1 MKFAR
6 NLFTVLFVCFA
17 YLATNNAFA
26 QNTSESQE
34 KDPADAIIGLWAPSN
49 GKARIQIYERG
60 DKYYG
65 RIVWL
70 KEPNDP
76 NTGKPKVDKNNSI
89 ESMRTAPLLGYSLLR
104 ELAYVGDN
112 KWENGTIYDPENG
125 STYNC
130 KMELTDSNT
139 LDVRG
144 FIGVAVFGRT
154 DTWKRLQQAK
164 K

>member
-1 MKFAR
+1 MKLVR
-6 NLFTVLFVCFA
+6 NALTMCLLLFICFS
-17 YLATNNAFA
+17 TSNVFA
-26 QNTSESQE
+26 QDAS
-34 KDPADAIIGLWAPSN
+34 DAILGLWAPSN
-49 GKARIQIYERG
+49 GKARVQVYKKG
-60 DKYYG
+60 DKIYG

-70 KEPNDP
+70 REPNDAT
-76 NTGKPKVDKNNSI
+76 TGKPKVDKNNPI

-104 ELAYVGDN
+104 DLAYVGDN

-144 FIGVAVFGRT
+144 FIGVAMFGRT
-154 DTWKRLQQAK
+154 DTWKRLQTK

>member
-6 NLFTVLFVCFA
+6 NLFTLLFVCFA
-17 YLATNNAFA
+17 YLATNNVFA
-26 QNTSESQE
+26 QDAS
-34 KDPADAIIGLWAPSN
+34 DAILGLWAPSN
-49 GKARIQIYERG
+49 GKARIQIYKKG
-60 DKYYG
+60 DKIYG

-70 KEPNDP
+70 KEPNDAT
-76 NTGKPKVDKNNSI
+76 TGKPKVDKNNPI

-104 ELAYVGDN
+104 ELAYIGDN

-144 FIGVAVFGRT
+144 FIGVAMFGRT